1 MNANVSESNIV
12 VDEAIVQP
20 NIKEKV
26 EVRKVL
32 YKVVKRLID
41 ILGGLVGCVLLV
53 PITVAVYIARKILKE
68 DDGPLFY
75 EHLRY
80 GKDGKKFRIYK
91 FRSMCIDAD
100 KKLKEY
106 LEQNQEARIEFEENH
121 KLKDDPRIT
130 KLGKFI
136 RKTSI
141 DELPQFINVLKGDMS
156 LIGPRPIV
164 DGEIEKYGENK
175 EKFLSVKPGLTGYW
189 AANGRSDITY
199 EERMKME
206 LYYVDNISFK
216 LDIQI
221 FFKTIIPVLKKE
233 GAM

>member
-1 MNANVSESNIV
+1 MNANVSESNII

-53 PITVAVYIARKILKE
+53 PITVAVYIARKVLKE
-68 DDGPLFY
+68 DDGPMFY

-106 LEQNQEARIEFEENH
+106 LEQNEEAKIEFEENH

-130 KLGKFI
+130 RLGRFL

-141 DELPQFINVLKGDMS
+141 DELPQFVNVLKGDMS

-175 EKFLSVKPGLTGYW
+175 DKFLSVRPGLTGYW

-221 FFKTIIPVLKKE
+221 FFKTIISVIKKE

>member
-1 MNANVSESNIV
+1 MNTNVSESNVI

-53 PITVAVYIARKILKE
+53 PITMAVYIARKVLKE
-68 DDGPLFY
+68 DDGPMFY

-100 KKLKEY
+100 KRLKEY
-106 LEQNQEARIEFEENH
+106 LEQNEEAKIEFEENH

-130 KLGKFI
+130 RLGRFI

-175 EKFLSVKPGLTGYW
+175 GKFLSVRPGLTGYW

-221 FFKTIIPVLKKE
+221 FFKTIISVIKKE

>member
-1 MNANVSESNIV
+1 MNANVSESNII

-53 PITVAVYIARKILKE
+53 PITVAIYIARKVLKE
-68 DDGPLFY
+68 DEGPMFY

-100 KKLKEY
+100 KRLKEY
-106 LEQNQEARIEFEENH
+106 LEQNEEARKEFEENH

-141 DELPQFINVLKGDMS
+141 DELPQFVNVLKGDMS

-175 EKFLSVKPGLTGYW
+175 DKFLSVRPGLTGYW

-221 FFKTIIPVLKKE
+221 FFKTIISVVKKE
-233 GAM
+233 GAV

>member
-1 MNANVSESNIV
+1 MNANVSESNII

-53 PITVAVYIARKILKE
+53 PITVAVYIARKVLIE

-100 KKLKEY
+100 KRLKEY
-106 LEQNQEARIEFEENH
+106 LEQNEEARIEFEENH

-175 EKFLSVKPGLTGYW
+175 DKFLSVRPGLTGYW

-221 FFKTIIPVLKKE
+221 FFKTIISVVKKE
-233 GAM
+233 GAV

>member
-1 MNANVSESNIV
+1 MNVNVSESNII

-53 PITVAVYIARKILKE
+53 PITVAIYIARKVLKE
-68 DDGPLFY
+68 DEGPMFY

-100 KKLKEY
+100 KRLKEY
-106 LEQNQEARIEFEENH
+106 LEQNEEARKEFEENH

-141 DELPQFINVLKGDMS
+141 DELPQFVNVLKGDMS

-164 DGEIEKYGENK
+164 DGEIEKYGLNK
-175 EKFLSVKPGLTGYW
+175 NKLLSVTPGLTGNW
-189 AANGRSDITY
+189 AANGRSCTSY

-206 LYYVDNISFK
+206 LDYVENISFK
-216 LDIQI
+216 MDMKI
-221 FFKTIIPVLKKE
+221 FFKTIISVVKKE
-233 GAM
+233 GAV